1 VSTGATEVFAL
12 LDAIPN
18 HTTHDAKVPDDA
30 VAPYTLVYFTVV
42 TPSGDRAADA
52 VDLTFNSDVID
63 LLIYTHNV
71 GNNAAAARGVQ
82 AKVRLALLNVRP
94 VVAGRKCFPIRFYD
108 DAPAIKDETTG
119 KLIMDLAD
127 VYRLRSVPA

>member
-1 VSTGATEVFAL
+1 VSTGAAEVLAL

-18 HTTHDAKVPDDA
+18 HVTHDGKVPDDA
-30 VAPYTLVYFTVV
+30 VPPYTLVYLTVV
-42 TPSGDRAADA
+42 TPSGERAADA

-63 LLIYTHNV
+63 LSIYVHNV
-71 GNNAAAARGVQ
+71 GNNAAAARSVQ

-94 VVAGRKCFPIRFYD
+94 IVDGRKCFPIRFYD